1 MFLQFSK
8 FANLYFL
15 LVLALQVIKPISMSD
30 GKPNIILPLIAV
42 VGLSAVKDIIEDLK
56 RRKMDKS
63 ENLSKVLRANFSSNK
78 L

>member
-63 ENLSKVLRANFSSNK
+63 ENLSKVLRANFSSK
-78 L
+78 